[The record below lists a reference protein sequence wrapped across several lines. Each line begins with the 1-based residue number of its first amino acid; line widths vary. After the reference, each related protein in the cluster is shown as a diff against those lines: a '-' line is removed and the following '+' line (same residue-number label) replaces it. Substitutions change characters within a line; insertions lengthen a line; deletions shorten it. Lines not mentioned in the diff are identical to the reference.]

1 MQEIKLGDIVALKS
15 HPFTATN
22 TDVIIGGEAQ
32 QLSPLMAVVEIVIES
47 KNNFDEQT
55 KDSKGKKQCKCI
67 WFSNKSSQFE
77 EAWLSDNL
85 LKIISSNEKKG
96 EVEAKLEKEG
106 FSEDAIE
113 SLITTHKLE
122 KFAVGQIVSL
132 KTLKFELDKKK
143 STLKTQGY
151 NSKDVHISALL
162 SFVPPT
168 MQVIGKSKNENKEP
182 IFDVKSG
189 EKKRFISKNLI
200 KCKWYNP
207 SLDKMSEKLLPPEI
221 LQIIPPVNQELLD
234 KIQDSKYIKI
244 KYKDVHTLVKYQN
257 ISVSSGYYSLIAF
270 NYLSN
275 KIEEF
280 ELDKIED
287 VGSIDNYYISK
298 HLDFEALGDDFTPK
312 NIQLHQ
318 DAIIDYAITE
328 KKYIQIE
335 YKNKNGGISTRTLKN
350 FQELKVK
357 VGETD
362 FDTYLVG
369 FCMTKQDN
377 RHFKLERIEKICVL
391 DLSYEA

>member
-22 TDVIIGGEAQ
+22 TDVIISGDAQ
-32 QLSPLMAVVEIVIES
+32 HISPLMVVVEILIES
-47 KNNFDEQT
+47 KNIYDEQT
-55 KDSKGKKQCKCI
+55 GDLKGKKQCKCI

-85 LKIISSNEKKG
+85 LNIIASNVKKS

-106 FSEDAIE
+106 FSEKEIE
-113 SLITTHKLE
+113 SLMTTKKLE
-122 KFAVGQIVSL
+122 KFAVGETVSL
-132 KTLKFELDKKK
+132 KTLNFELNKKK
-143 STLKTQGY
+143 STLKAHGY
-151 NSKDVHISALL
+151 NSKEVNISALL

-182 IFDVKSG
+182 IFDAKSS
-189 EKKRFISKNLI
+189 EKKRSISKNLI

-207 SLDKMSEKLLPPEI
+207 SSDKMSEKLLPPEA
-221 LQIIPPVNQELLD
+221 LQIIPPLNQELLD
-234 KIQDSKYIKI
+234 KIQESKYIKI
-244 KYKDVHTLVKYQN
+244 KYNEVHTLIKFQS
-257 ISVSSGYYSLIAF
+257 ISVSSGYYLLIAF

-280 ELDKIED
+280 ELDKVNYE
-287 VGSIDNYYISK
+287 GSIENYYISK
-298 HLDFEALGDDFTPK
+298 HLDFDALGDDFTPK

-318 DAIIDYAITE
+318 DAIIEYAIKE

-357 VGETD
+357 VSETD

-377 RHFKLERIEKICVL
+377 RHFKLGRIEKICVL
-391 DLSYEA
+391 DLSYES